1 MWSKHIAVIYLLCRC
16 DICLMASDILLK
28 QNDIFDLAGQ
38 KLRVCDAFVFFNINY
53 RLWEKKFLKLIH
65 YGGMKMTEYLP
76 EGCLVKTP
84 ENQNII
90 GSQFLLREACAEGKI
105 IEAKAKLCD
114 SDHNLIVDLGAMKGV
129 IPREEGALGIKEGTV
144 RDIAIIS
151 RVNRPVCFVV
161 TGFEKDQNGKTYA
174 VLSRAKAQQIC
185 KENYINHLKKGD
197 VVNAKITHLENFG
210 AFADIGC
217 GIIALMPI
225 DTISVSRIEHPKERF
240 SIGMDI
246 KALIKSIENGRISL
260 SHKELLGTWQE
271 NADKFVVGETVAGI
285 VRSVESYGAFVELSP
300 NLAGLA
306 ESKEGVKVGQQAS
319 VYIKSI
325 IPNKM
330 KIKLIIID
338 TFDYKYN
345 PQQPEYFTDETH
357 IDRFVYSPEN
367 CEKRIETTFE

>member
-1 MWSKHIAVIYLLCRC
+1 
-16 DICLMASDILLK
+16 
-28 QNDIFDLAGQ
+28 
-38 KLRVCDAFVFFNINY
+38 
-53 RLWEKKFLKLIH
+53 
-65 YGGMKMTEYLP
+65 MTEYLP
-76 EGCLVKTP
+76 EGCLISSP
-84 ENQNII
+84 ENQDII
-90 GSQFLLREACAEGKI
+90 NSEFLLKEACANGKI
-105 IEAKAKLCD
+105 LEAKAKLCD
-114 SDHNLIVDLGAMKGV
+114 SDHNLIVNLGNMKGV
-129 IPREEGALGIKEGTV
+129 IPRDEGAIGIKEGTV

-151 RVNRPVCFVV
+151 RVNRPVCFVI
-161 TGFEKDQNGKTYA
+161 TGFEKDDNGKTYA
-174 VLSRAKAQQIC
+174 VLSRAKAQKIC
-185 KENYINHLKKGD
+185 MENYINNLLKGD

-240 SIGMDI
+240 SVGMEI
-246 KALIKSIENGRISL
+246 KAVIKSIENGRISL

-306 ESKEGVKVGQQAS
+306 ESKDGVKVGQQAS

-345 PQQPEYFTDETH
+345 PQTPEYFSEESH
-357 IDRFVYSPEN
+357 IDKFTYSPVN
-367 CEKRIETTFE
+367 CEKLIETSFE